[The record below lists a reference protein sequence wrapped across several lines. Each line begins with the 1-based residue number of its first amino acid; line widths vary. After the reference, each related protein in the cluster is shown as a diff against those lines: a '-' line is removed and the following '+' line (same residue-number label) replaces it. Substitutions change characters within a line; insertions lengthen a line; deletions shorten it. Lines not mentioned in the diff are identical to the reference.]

1 MKNNYIMIDME
12 NVVPDNLE
20 LLDQEWIKVFLFVG
34 KNQTKLPISMV
45 KAVQRLGS
53 RAQYVEMSGT
63 GHNALDFH
71 IAFYIGRIA
80 ATDKDAYFHI
90 ISKDT
95 GFDPLIDHLKQ
106 EHVFADRVEKIEE
119 IPALIQ
125 VKITSKPLAERV
137 SFVKERML
145 KPNAPRPRTRKT
157 LTSHVA
163 AMFLKALPDTDISNI
178 IDGLFNDGYIHEN
191 GKRLVYSYESP

>member
-1 MKNNYIMIDME
+1 MKTNYIMIDME

-20 LLDQEWIKVFLFVG
+20 LLDQDWVKVLLFVG
-34 KNQTKLPISMV
+34 KNQTKLPISIV

-53 RAQYVEMSGT
+53 RAQYVQMSGT

-90 ISKDT
+90 ISNDT
-95 GFDPLIDHLKQ
+95 GFDPLIAHLKQ
-106 EHVFADRVEKIEE
+106 EHVLADRVTKIEE

-125 VKITSKPLAERV
+125 LRIVSKPFSERI
-137 SFVKERML
+137 SFAKERL
-145 KPNAPRPRTRKT
+145 QKPNAPRPRTRKT
-157 LTSHVA
+157 LTSHIA
-163 AMFLKALPDTDISNI
+163 AMFLKALSDADISDI
-178 IDGLFNDGYIHEN
+178 VDGLFKDGCIHEN
-191 GKRLVYSYESP
+191 GKRLVYSDESP

>member
-1 MKNNYIMIDME
+1 MKTNYIMIDME

-20 LLDQEWIKVFLFVG
+20 LLDQDWVKVLLFVG

-53 RAQYVEMSGT
+53 RAQYVQMSGT

-90 ISKDT
+90 ISNDT
-95 GFDPLIDHLKQ
+95 GFDPLIAHLKQ
-106 EHVFADRVEKIEE
+106 EHVLADRVTKIEE

-125 VKITSKPLAERV
+125 LRIVSKPFSERI
-137 SFVKERML
+137 SFAKERL
-145 KPNAPRPRTRKT
+145 QKPNAPRPRTRKT
-157 LTSHVA
+157 LTSHIA
-163 AMFLKALPDTDISNI
+163 AMFLKALSDADISNI
-178 IDGLFNDGYIHEN
+178 IDELFNDGCIHED
-191 GKRLVYSYESP
+191 GKRLVYSDE

>member
-20 LLDQEWIKVFLFVG
+20 LLDQEWVKVFLFVG

-45 KAVQRLGS
+45 KAIQRLGS
-53 RAQYVEMSGT
+53 RTQYVEMSGT

-106 EHVFADRVEKIEE
+106 EHVFADRVAKIEE

-125 VKITSKPLAERV
+125 VRIVSKPLPERI
-137 SFVKERML
+137 SFAKERLL

-157 LTSHVA
+157 LTSHIA
-163 AMFLKALPDTDISNI
+163 AMFLKALPDADISNI
-178 IDGLFNDGYIHEN
+178 IDGLFNDGSIREN
-191 GKRLVYSYESP
+191 GKRLVYSDESP